1 MDNNLRLLGIAKKG
15 GMLEIGE
22 EPVRNAAKSGKA
34 KLIISACDAAD
45 ASKRHAAEYAKNA
58 GIGHCKT
65 PYTKF
70 EFSSVCGK
78 GLPGMMAVMNTGIA
92 AKFVSSLA
100 AASPQEYGETAEL
113 LAHKAQ
119 KELQRRRETQARN
132 QNSRTGKR
140 RNTK

>member
-22 EPVRNAAKSGKA
+22 EPVRNAARAGKV

-45 ASKRHAAEYAKNA
+45 ASKRHAAEYAKSA
-58 GIGHCKT
+58 GIPQVTT

-78 GLPGMMAVMNTGIA
+78 GLPGMIAVSNVGIA

-100 AASPQEYGETAEL
+100 AASPQEYSETAEL
-113 LAHKAQ
+113 LVQKAQ
-119 KELQRRRETQARN
+119 KELQRRREAQAHS
-132 QNSRTGKR
+132 QNTRTGKR
-140 RNTK
+140 RNAK

>member
-22 EPVRNAAKSGKA
+22 EPVRTATRAGKA

-45 ASKRHAAEYAKNA
+45 SSKRHAAEYAKTA
-58 GIGHCKT
+58 GIHHIKT

-70 EFSSVCGK
+70 ELSSVCGK
-78 GLPGMMAVMNTGIA
+78 GLPGMIAIMNTGIA
-92 AKFVSSLA
+92 AKFVASLA
-100 AASPQEYGETAEL
+100 ADSPQEYGEAAEL
-113 LAHKAQ
+113 LALKAQ
-119 KELQRRRETQARN
+119 KELLRRRESQVHNRN
-132 QNSRTGKR
+132 IRTGKR